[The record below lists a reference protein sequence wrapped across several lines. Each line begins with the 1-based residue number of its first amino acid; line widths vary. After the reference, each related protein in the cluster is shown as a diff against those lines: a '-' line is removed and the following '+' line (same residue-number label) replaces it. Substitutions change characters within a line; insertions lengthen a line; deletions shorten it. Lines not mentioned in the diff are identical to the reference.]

1 MSDTS
6 KHVVDTQN
14 YLYEICDF
22 RAENFITKNKSA
34 EYYDNSYSLRSKKV
48 RFRIAKRTPAK
59 KWFFVTI

>member
-6 KHVVDTQN
+6 KHVVDMHN

-22 RAENFITKNKSA
+22 RAENFITENESA
-34 EYYDNSYSLRSKKV
+34 EYYDHSYSLGSKKI

-59 KWFFVTI
+59 KWFFVII